1 MIKFTV
7 MRKTCYTKL
16 AVMGILLTVL
26 FTFQYYTGRDKEDF
40 SGVKFI
46 TEPPVGS
53 SLTEFDPNE
62 LDARQWRNLGF
73 TERQAATILNYKK
86 IVGGKFISKEQL
98 KKCFAI
104 SEAQFSTLA
113 PYVLLP
119 ETGKEAKSNRFNTRE
134 KRAVSISGS
143 FNPDRYSAADWQ
155 KIGFSEKQAAA
166 ILKYK
171 MYLGGSFISKEKFRE
186 CFIISDEN
194 FRKISP
200 YLLLPEKTPAGSG
213 QDRKNRDVGKSK
225 IRYYAFDPNIL
236 DLEAWK
242 AFGFSERQAQTIINY
257 RDRNLKGSFKSVEDI
272 QKCFVISPEKFAE
285 LKPFIRLK
293 TADISANI
301 SHQKQK
307 PGQQEETDFSKV
319 DLNSIT
325 FRQLIEF
332 GFDEKAAGSMI
343 GFRKK
348 LGGFVTKEQ
357 ILTTYNIDPEL
368 TKKLLSTAL
377 LNTSNVQKYTL
388 TEAPEEWL
396 KNHPYFKYSA
406 DKILFYRLSEK
417 DEKKIW
423 KLLKVKPEY
432 EARMKLYLK

>member
-1 MIKFTV
+1 MLNKIIKFTV
-7 MRKTCYTKL
+7 MKKTYYAKL
-16 AVMGILLTVL
+16 AVMGILLAVL

-40 SGVKFI
+40 SGVRFI
-46 TEPPVGS
+46 TEDPAEI
-53 SLTEFDPNE
+53 SLTEFDPNG
-62 LDARQWRNLGF
+62 LDAGQWQNLGF
-73 TERQAATILNYKK
+73 TERQVSTILNYKK
-86 IVGGKFISKEQL
+86 MVGGKFISKEQL

-104 SEAQFSTLA
+104 SGEKFSTLA
-113 PYVLLP
+113 PYILLP
-119 ETGKEAKSNRFNTRE
+119 EAGKEAKSDHFNTRE
-134 KRAVSISGS
+134 KKAISISGS
-143 FNPDRYSAADWQ
+143 FNPDHYTAADWQ
-155 KIGFSEKQAAA
+155 KMGFSEKQAAA

-171 MYLGGSFISKEKFRE
+171 KYLGGSFVSKEKFKE

-194 FRKISP
+194 FRKMSP

-213 QDRKNRDVGKSK
+213 HDGKSK
-225 IRYYAFDPNIL
+225 IRYYAFDPNTL
-236 DLEAWK
+236 GLEGWK
-242 AFGFSERQAQTIINY
+242 SFGFSERQARTIINY
-257 RDRNLKGSFKSVEDI
+257 RDRNLKGGFKSVEDL
-272 QKCFVISPEKFAE
+272 QQCFVISPEKLAE
-285 LKPFIRLK
+285 LKPFIRLN
-293 TADISANI
+293 TADVAANI
-301 SHQKQK
+301 SRQKQK
-307 PGQQEETDFSKV
+307 SGQQEETDFSKV
-319 DLNSIT
+319 DLNAIT

-357 ILTTYNIDPEL
+357 ILTTYNIDIEL
-368 TKKLLSTAL
+368 TKKLLSEAQ

-406 DKILFYRLSEK
+406 DKIIFYRLSEK